1 MQLQCV
7 GAYAKGARLAEN
19 VAEKEAEL
27 EALLA
32 NRPAEQIVDVPVP
45 TVQEQ
50 FVGTPIDRLRAGAF
64 AQGVVTQI
72 TLEGVF
78 VNFGAAADGLL
89 RLPREVAQQ
98 FRVLDEVHGMVVEV
112 ADSARGVF
120 ELSLEGPALDESAPP
135 QAAVQARPKRK
146 AKGRWEGR

>member
-32 NRPAEQIVDVPVP
+32 NRPAERIVAPV
-45 TVQEQ
+45 
-50 FVGTPIDRLRAGAF
+50 DRLRAGAF

-72 TLEGVF
+72 NLEGVF

-146 AKGRWEGR
+146 AKGRWEGG